1 MASLIGIIGGSDGPT
16 AVYYTH
22 AADIFAKKNRL
33 IAITAALAATLTAS
47 AIIYLTAKEGK

>member
-1 MASLIGIIGGSDGPT
+1 MIGIIGGSDGPT
-16 AVYYTH
+16 AVYYAH